1 MNEVRPAGPF
11 SRWEWMLA
19 FRYLRG
25 RRNESGV
32 ALISGIAF
40 GAIALAIAVLII
52 VMSVMNGFRAELL
65 STILSFND
73 HAFVHGQ
80 PLTEQNRE
88 AAVQRLRAVPGVL
101 QVVPMVEA
109 QALVIG
115 GGVTSGA
122 QVRGISPADL
132 RATQSIA
139 TNIKQGSIDGFG
151 EGEFGGDMVII
162 GERMAASMGLR
173 AGDAITLISPSA
185 SATAFGTAPGR
196 KSYTIGAVYSVG
208 MSTFD
213 QIFVYMPLDQAQ
225 IFFGRGGDVDA
236 IKMLVDDPD
245 HVDRYLAPIRRAAG
259 SGAVVSDWRD
269 ADASYW
275 GALQVERNVMRLIMM
290 LIILIAALNIIS
302 ALVMLVKNKERD
314 IAILRTIGAGQG
326 SIMRIFLLSGAALG
340 VTAAPI
346 GVALGV
352 LFCLFIE
359 PIQRLIEFVTS
370 TQVFS
375 PDIYFLS
382 SLPAKLDW
390 TEVALV
396 FVWTLSCSLVVTLYP
411 SWKASRIDPVEALR
425 YE

>member
-1 MNEVRPAGPF
+1 MNEATPARPF
-11 SRWEWMLA
+11 SRWEWTLA

-32 ALISGIAF
+32 ALISAIAF
-40 GAIALAIAVLII
+40 SAIALAIAVLII

-80 PLTEQNRE
+80 PLTETERTS
-88 AAVQRLRAVPGVL
+88 AVQRIRNLPGVL
-101 QVVPMVEA
+101 QVTPMVEA
-109 QALVIG
+109 QALVMG
-115 GGVTSGA
+115 GGTVTGV
-122 QVRGISPADL
+122 QVRGVSPADL
-132 RATQSIA
+132 KRTEAIA
-139 TNIKQGSIDGFG
+139 RNIKQGTLDGFG
-151 EGEFGGDMVII
+151 EGEYGGNLVVI
-162 GERMAASMGLR
+162 GERLAASLGVGV
-173 AGDAITLISPSA
+173 GDAITLISPST
-185 SATAFGTAPGR
+185 SSTAFGTMPGSQ
-196 KSYTIGAVYSVG
+196 SYTVGAVFGVG

-213 QIFVYMPLDQAQ
+213 QIFIYMPLEQAQ
-225 IFFGRGGDVDA
+225 LLFGRGGDVDA
-236 IKMLVDDPD
+236 IKILVEDPD
-245 HVDRYLAPIRRAAG
+245 HVERWLAPIRQAAG
-259 SGAVVSDWRD
+259 PGAVVSDWRD

-275 GALQVERNVMRLIMM
+275 GALQVERNVMRMIMM

-326 SIMRIFLLSGAALG
+326 AIMRIFLLSGAALG
-340 VTAAPI
+340 VVAAPV

-352 LFCLFIE
+352 LFCIFIK
-359 PIQRLIEFVTS
+359 PIQRAIEFLTS

-396 FVWTLSCSLVVTLYP
+396 FLWTLGCSLVVTLYP